1 MNGIEKWILAIAG
14 VVGGIFSL
22 LVDGLGKAVVF
33 LAIMMAIDYVTGLAQ
48 AIYNKSLSSEVG
60 YKGLVKKVYFLLLVS
75 ACYLMEN
82 LLFGTRQLADGVTT
96 SFVVMEFISIVENG
110 VRMNLPF
117 TDFFKMF
124 LAIVKKKDKGNP

>member
-1 MNGIEKWILAIAG
+1 MNGIEKWILATAG
-14 VVGGIFSL
+14 VIGGIFSL
-22 LVDGLGKAVVF
+22 LIDGLGKAVVF
-33 LAIMMAIDYVTGLAQ
+33 LGMMMAIDYITGLAQ
-48 AIYNKSLSSEVG
+48 AIYNKNLSSEVG

-96 SFVVMEFISIVENG
+96 SFVVMEFVSIVENG

-124 LAIVKKKDKGNP
+124 LAMVKKQEK